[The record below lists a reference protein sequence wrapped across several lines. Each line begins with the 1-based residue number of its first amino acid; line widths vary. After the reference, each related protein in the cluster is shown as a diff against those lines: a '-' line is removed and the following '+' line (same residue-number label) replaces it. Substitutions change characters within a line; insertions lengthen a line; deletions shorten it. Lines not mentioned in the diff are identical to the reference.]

1 MNRLSIT
8 PVAAAGIICIA
19 IFLISTPIS
28 VDATTYIGLYADEV
42 HSECSWYGSPYVL
55 ATFWVWVLPGADGMT
70 CADYEITTPANVIEA
85 ATIYNPE
92 AGYHIG
98 DAIVPPGATICF
110 PSCRTEWVW
119 THQLMCLVIDT
130 SPSMIVLD
138 PHDDYGILRATTC
151 IEPDYPVEEMTKI
164 NDMFLSQE
172 CVVAVEA
179 SSWGAIKSLM
189 K

>member
-28 VDATTYIGLYADEV
+28 V
-42 HSECSWYGSPYVL
+42 
-55 ATFWVWVLPGADGMT
+55 
-70 CADYEITTPANVIEA
+70 N
-85 ATIYNPE
+85 
-92 AGYHIG
+92 
-98 DAIVPPGATICF
+98 
-110 PSCRTEWVW
+110 
-119 THQLMCLVIDT
+119 
-130 SPSMIVLD
+130 
-138 PHDDYGILRATTC
+138 ATTC